1 VTIQSLL
8 MGCKSLST
16 SISVKIVS
24 VFTAR
29 LALLIL
35 FLLASNPSFAANKV
49 IEGGPGT
56 DTLNINL
63 SINLEDFVSL
73 TYDGGTS
80 TDGTFTLVPTSGSS
94 IAFTAIETLT
104 VNGVSWEIIYVGGNG
119 ARSDVLDGASSKSA
133 VFYSA
138 ANDKIVG
145 FDNGSRTNIA
155 VSAIRASGDRT
166 DALSIWGSSNTDYI
180 IQTDNSYGVT
190 TVRAG
195 AGDDEIR
202 MHNNGLADTIY
213 AGIGDD
219 IVYLDNEDL
228 TGDIVVDGGA
238 GSDTLVFNFAGA
250 ALTYT
255 VNANKPTNFENLV
268 GTTGDDTLT
277 GDANANIIYGGVGLD
292 TLNGGD
298 GNDTLYGDITAYQAN
313 NNYNWS
319 DDSNWSSYPGYSYS
333 QGGGLSKG
341 IWYQHGWSGTGKD
354 SLYGGSGNDTLYG
367 AAGDDT
373 LDGGTGADI
382 LAGGPGADT
391 FVIRAGDGGLSI
403 GDADIIYDF
412 TDGTDIIGM
421 SGLNFSDLKREQG
434 TGSYSSHVVVKK
446 LSTGEFLTI
455 IQNVSLSNVDD
466 NDFSAI

>member
-1 VTIQSLL
+1 MTQLLL
-8 MGCKSLST
+8 MGCKPVNNSSVSKISLAAGLMIFCNT
-16 SISVKIVS
+16 
-24 VFTAR
+24 
-29 LALLIL
+29 LLG
-35 FLLASNPSFAANKV
+35 FEKV
-49 IEGGPGT
+49 ISGGPGT

-80 TDGTFTLVPTSGSS
+80 TDGTFTLVPVTGSS
-94 IAFTAIETLT
+94 VAFTAIETLS
-104 VNGVSWEIIYVGGNG
+104 VNGVSWEIIYVGGYG
-119 ARSDVLDGASSKSA
+119 ARGDVLDGASAESS

-138 ANDKIVG
+138 ASDKIVG
-145 FDNGSRTNIA
+145 FDNGNFTNIA
-155 VSAIRASGDRT
+155 VSRIRDADDRA

-180 IQTDNSYGVT
+180 IQTDSGYGAT

-195 AGDDEIR
+195 AGNDEIR
-202 MHNNGLADTIY
+202 MPNNGLAATIY
-213 AGIGDD
+213 AGSGDG

-228 TGDIVVDGGA
+228 TGDSVVDGGA
-238 GSDTLVFNFAGA
+238 GSDTLVFNFAGSS
-250 ALTYT
+250 LTYT
-255 VNANKPTNFENLV
+255 VNADKPTNFENLV

-277 GDANANIIYGGVGLD
+277 GDANANIIYGGIGLD

-298 GNDTLYGDITAYQAN
+298 GDDTLYGDITAYQASS
-313 NNYNWS
+313 NYNWS
-319 DDSNWSSYPGYSYS
+319 DDSNWSSYPGYSSS

-341 IWYQHGWSGTGKD
+341 IWYQHGWSGTGND

-382 LAGGPGADT
+382 LAGGPGADI
-391 FVIRAGDGGLSI
+391 FVVRAGDGGSSI
-403 GDADIIYDF
+403 SDADIIYDF

-421 SGLNFSDLKREQG
+421 SGLNYSDLTIEQG

-446 LSTGEFLTI
+446 TSSGEFLTI
-455 IQNVSLSNVDD
+455 IQNISLSSVDD

>member
-1 VTIQSLL
+1 
-8 MGCKSLST
+8 MGCKSMST
-16 SISVKIVS
+16 SISTEIVS
-24 VFTAR
+24 VFTMR
-29 LALLIL
+29 LASLIL
-35 FLLASNPSFAANKV
+35 LLLAANPSFAVNKV

-73 TYDGGTS
+73 IYDGGTS
-80 TDGTFTLVPTSGSS
+80 TDGTFTMVPTSGSS

-119 ARSDVLDGASSKSA
+119 ARSDVLDGAGSKSA

-145 FDNGSRTNIA
+145 FDNGSSTNIA

-180 IQTDNSYGVT
+180 IQTDSSYGVT
-190 TVRAG
+190 TVRSG
-195 AGDDEIR
+195 AGNDEIR

-213 AGIGDD
+213 AGTGDD

-228 TGDIVVDGGA
+228 TGDSVVDGGA

-319 DDSNWSSYPGYSYS
+319 DDSNWSSYPGYSYR

-391 FVIRAGDGGLSI
+391 FVIRAGDGGSSI
-403 GDADIIYDF
+403 SDADIIYDF

-421 SGLNFSDLKREQG
+421 SGLNFNDLTREQG
-434 TGSYSSHVVVKK
+434 SGSYSSHVVIKK
-446 LSTGEFLTI
+446 TSSGEFLTI
-455 IQNVSLSNVDD
+455 IQNTNISQVDD